1 MFFTRTLH
9 IHAYLNGIGLFW
21 LKSVKQKLPCQSK
34 FFSIEGR
41 ITIVAGPN
49 LCSFHLILL
58 NLIVDK
64 AANVPL
70 KAAKLPAA
78 GSLTIVL
85 NFKEANLDR
94 RKYYFGFVNV
104 EQFVKQCACWYSK

>member
-1 MFFTRTLH
+1 MFFTTTLH
-9 IHAYLNGIGLFW
+9 IHAYLNEIGFFC

-34 FFSIEGR
+34 FFSVEGR

-58 NLIVDK
+58 NLIVD
-64 AANVPL
+64 

-104 EQFVKQCACWYSK
+104 EQFVK

>member
-1 MFFTRTLH
+1 MFFTTTLH

-21 LKSVKQKLPCQSK
+21 LKSVKQKLPCQSN

-41 ITIVAGPN
+41 ITIVACPN

-58 NLIVDK
+58 NLIVD
-64 AANVPL
+64 

-94 RKYYFGFVNV
+94 RKYYFGFVNA
-104 EQFVKQCACWYSK
+104 EQFVK

>member
-1 MFFTRTLH
+1 MFFTTTLH
-9 IHAYLNGIGLFW
+9 IHAYLNGIGLIW
-21 LKSVKQKLPCQSK
+21 LKSVKQKLQCQSK

-64 AANVPL
+64 AA
-70 KAAKLPAA
+70 KLPAA
-78 GSLTIVL
+78 GLLTIVL
-85 NFKEANLDR
+85 NSRSATCSMFKLV
-94 RKYYFGFVNV
+94 FGSL
-104 EQFVKQCACWYSK
+104 QCLAREGNFF

>member
-1 MFFTRTLH
+1 MTTLH
-9 IHAYLNGIGLFW
+9 IYAYLNGMGLFW
-21 LKSVKQKLPCQSK
+21 LKSVKQKLLCQSK

-41 ITIVAGPN
+41 ITIVAGLN
-49 LCSFHLILL
+49 LCGFHSILL

-64 AANVPL
+64 AANIPV

-85 NFKEANLDR
+85 NFKEANLHR

-104 EQFVKQCACWYSK
+104 EQFVK